1 MARKLLREIAMNDG
15 RDENGAKAF
24 ASCCINILQSG
35 CRYNKGVEKHIKR
48 LLKDR
53 TEKVC
58 GDILSTLERPHR
70 PFFVPRHKGSP
81 PKRKRRWKERDSNPH
96 DRRQPYYVDKRPHE
110 YNRHRPRN
118 ENRGKRNR
126 QYFKPNSNQMGRME
140 SKRRRTHARHRE
152 IQSEP
157 KRETNGT

>member
-70 PFFVPRHKGSP
+70 PFFVPRHKGPP
-81 PKRKRRWKERDSNPH
+81 PKRKRRWKERDSNPRDQKQH
-96 DRRQPYYVDKRPHE
+96 YYVDKRPHE

-118 ENRGKRNR
+118 ENRR
-126 QYFKPNSNQMGRME
+126 QVYRYGNKSEINKMGRME
-140 SKRRRTHARHRE
+140 LKRRRTHARTRE

-157 KRETNGT
+157 KGEANGT